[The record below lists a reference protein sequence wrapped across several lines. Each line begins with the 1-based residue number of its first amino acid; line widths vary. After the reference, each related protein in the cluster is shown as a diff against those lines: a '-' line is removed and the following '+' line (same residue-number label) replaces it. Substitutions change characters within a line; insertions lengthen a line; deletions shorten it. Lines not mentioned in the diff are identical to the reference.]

1 MRGVIA
7 EVLQANFLQRGQLS
21 VHQLHHSGC
30 DLLPELLP
38 RVARIRDLKL
48 SQLLCLLYKSL
59 LEEISWY

>member
-7 EVLQANFLQRGQLS
+7 EVLEANFFQRRQLS

-38 RVARIRDLKL
+38 RVARIRDLEL
-48 SQLLCLLYKSL
+48 SQLLCFFYKRL